1 LEVLSGKCP
10 EFFTS
15 GICLVLFI
23 QNLSGIL
30 SCPEYV
36 QLNCPEFFHVRN
48 MSGFIYPEFVQ
59 NSFMSG
65 ICPVF
70 SAHKNSGQ
78 QIWPFYWTF
87 SRYFLNH
94 MDRFRTFSMTFSGHF
109 FFVGKIITR
118 VRKKNLERMRKF
130 FEKKFLLVYKKLFFL
145 HSLIKKNSLNF

>member
-23 QNLSGIL
+23 QNLSRIL

-59 NSFMSG
+59 NYFMSR

-70 SAHKNSGQ
+70 SAHKK
-78 QIWPFYWTF
+78 
-87 SRYFLNH
+87 
-94 MDRFRTFSMTFSGHF
+94 FRTVNLTILPDIFQIFSEPHGQIPDIFDDIFRIFLFRRARSPNLQLKLAVSKIFHPSGNNISLSLEF
-109 FFVGKIITR
+109 F
-118 VRKKNLERMRKF
+118 
-130 FEKKFLLVYKKLFFL
+130 
-145 HSLIKKNSLNF
+145 

>member
-23 QNLSGIL
+23 QNLSRIL

-48 MSGFIYPEFVQ
+48 MSGFIYPGFVQ
-59 NSFMSG
+59 NYFMSR

-70 SAHKNSGQ
+70 SAHKK
-78 QIWPFYWTF
+78 
-87 SRYFLNH
+87 
-94 MDRFRTFSMTFSGHF
+94 FRTVNLTILPDILQIFSELHGQIPDIFDEIFRIFLFHRDIFLVNAKMKRSF
-109 FFVGKIITR
+109 FNI
-118 VRKKNLERMRKF
+118 KF
-130 FEKKFLLVYKKLFFL
+130 
-145 HSLIKKNSLNF
+145 N